1 MSKKDP
7 PDYPGD
13 EAIKKAIGEALR
25 QLRLERGPSIE
36 ETAAILKAGPGYPR
50 LPCALGIVV
59 KRLREQQKMSRAQ
72 LSSASGLTLRF
83 IINVEPGKAD
93 DATVTDIVR
102 LSFGLNQS
110 AEDFVTQVVEVLEKL
125 GQS

>member
-1 MSKKDP
+1 M
-7 PDYPGD
+7 
-13 EAIKKAIGEALR
+13 
-25 QLRLERGPSIE
+25 
-36 ETAAILKAGPGYPR
+36 
-50 LPCALGIVV
+50 V

-72 LSSASGLTLRF
+72 LSSASRLTLPV
-83 IINVEPGKAD
+83 ILNVERGKAD

-102 LSFGLNQS
+102 LSFRLNQP

>member
-1 MSKKDP
+1 
-7 PDYPGD
+7 
-13 EAIKKAIGEALR
+13 L
-25 QLRLERGPSIE
+25 
-36 ETAAILKAGPGYPR
+36 PR
-50 LPCALGIVV
+50 ALGIVV

-83 IINVEPGKAD
+83 IINVERGKAD